1 MKLKSI
7 NDFINDLVNTF
18 PEIKEEVLDED
29 YEGLIALQIGCF
41 MRFINNAINAN
52 DLVLFKKCMD
62 FIQENINIVD
72 KRIENSLVIS
82 CLGKLKIPK
91 KSQIE
96 GLIPKELKGII
107 ETLEAYYDS
116 ILKDEKFQKYL
127 EELEK

>member
-1 MKLKSI
+1 MRLKSI
-7 NDFINDLVNTF
+7 DNFINDLINTF

-29 YEGLIALQIGCF
+29 YEGLITLQIGCF

-62 FIQENINIVD
+62 FIAQNINIVD

-91 KSQIE
+91 GSQIE
-96 GLIPKELKGII
+96 GLIPKELESLID
-107 ETLEAYYDS
+107 TLEAYYDS
-116 ILKDEKFQKYL
+116 M
-127 EELEK
+127 

>member
-1 MKLKSI
+1 MKLK
-7 NDFINDLVNTF
+7 NVENFVNDLITTF

-29 YEGLIALQIGCF
+29 YEGLITLQIGCF
-41 MRFINNAINAN
+41 MRFINNAIKAN
-52 DLVLFKKCMD
+52 DWVLIKKCMD

-91 KSQIE
+91 GSQVE
-96 GLIPKELKGII
+96 GLIPKELKSIM

-116 ILKDEKFQKYL
+116 M
-127 EELEK
+127 